1 MIFVIGFVFFVIIVI
16 AVACWGDVVWPLLA
30 NRPSDPGAW
39 RFDDVEP
46 SVTAAYLEA
55 VSLAFWLKEGEVFML
70 RPGDSLW
77 ELYRSYYKS
86 TFHSCDDMELEM
98 CCEAFE
104 KLCGSPDAKFD
115 HKLSLRDQ
123 LKIISQYRNNRPV
136 TEDEKNYM
144 GLEMSLLPVLAPRND
159 GEDDGK

>member
-1 MIFVIGFVFFVIIVI
+1 MIFIIGFAVFVIIVI
-16 AVACWGDVVWPLLA
+16 AVACRGDVVWPLLA
-30 NRPSDPGAW
+30 NRTSDPGAW

-55 VSLAFWLKEGEVFML
+55 VSQAFALEDGDVFML

-86 TFHSCDDMELEM
+86 AFYSCDDMELEM

-104 KLCGSPDAKFD
+104 KLCGSPEAKFD
-115 HKLSLRDQ
+115 HTLSLRDQ
-123 LKIISQYRNNRPV
+123 LKIISQYRNDRPV
-136 TEDEKNYM
+136 TEGEKNYM
-144 GLEMSLLPVLAPRND
+144 GLEMRFLPVLAPQND
-159 GEDDGK
+159 GEDGGK